1 MAIATNPMKAAL
13 AAGQVQIGTWINLVR
28 NPAILPLLKAAG
40 LDYAR
45 VDMEHSSP
53 SVETIADFAVL
64 ARALDFPMIVR
75 PPEGSR
81 EWITRLLDV
90 GVWALH
96 IPQVDTPE
104 IAREVVQAARY
115 APLGLRGMAG
125 VGAHTDFEA
134 AADPAAQLAFLN
146 EQVHITVM
154 LESAE
159 AFRHLDEIVGL
170 PGIDAV
176 TLGPSDL
183 AQELGVMGTP
193 DQARVIDEHR
203 ERLIEAANRHGKD
216 VAMLVQTLDEAER
229 WLKAG
234 VKIIAYSSDVGVLGN
249 GYAAAVRQ
257 LRPDGEPEG

>member
-1 MAIATNPMKAAL
+1 MAIAANPMIAAL
-13 AAGQVQIGTWINLVR
+13 KEGRAQIGTWVNLVR

-53 SVETIADFAVL
+53 SIETVADMAVL
-64 ARALDFPMIVR
+64 GRALGFPVVVR

-81 EWITRLLDV
+81 EWVTRLLDC
-90 GVWALH
+90 GVQGLH
-96 IPQVDTPE
+96 IPQVDNPDV
-104 IAREVVQAARY
+104 AHAVVQAARY
-115 APLGLRGMAG
+115 APLGMRGQAG
-125 VGAHTDFEA
+125 VGPHNDFEPA
-134 AADPAAQLAFLN
+134 GADPKAQHALLN
-146 EQVHITVM
+146 ESVHITVM
-154 LESAE
+154 FESAE
-159 AFRHLDEIVGL
+159 AFRHIDEIVGM

-203 ERLIEAANRHGKD
+203 QRLLDAAARHGKD

-229 WLKAG
+229 WLAAG
-234 VKIIAYSSDVGVLGN
+234 VKIIAYSSDVGILRAGFVE
-249 GYAAAVRQ
+249 AAR
-257 LRPDGEPEG
+257 RH